1 MTKDEFITVFFGKLR
16 DDEEFAERFH
26 LENATFAKKME
37 IAEAWADLLEECYRD
52 GSLKELPWDESYE
65 GESN

>member
-1 MTKDEFITVFFGKLR
+1 MTKDEFITVFFRKLR

-37 IAEAWADLLEECYRD
+37 IAGAWADLLEECYRD

>member
-26 LENATFAKKME
+26 LENATFAKKWRLRRHGLICLRSVTE
-37 IAEAWADLLEECYRD
+37 T
-52 GSLKELPWDESYE
+52 GV
-65 GESN
+65 

>member
-1 MTKDEFITVFFGKLR
+1 MTKDEFITVFFGKLK

-37 IAEAWADLLEECYRD
+37 IAEVCSAIIGSSKVSMLLNPD
-52 GSLKELPWDESYE
+52 NKLIQTGI
-65 GESN
+65 